1 MVYGLVNGG
10 TTGNHS
16 FFQCR
21 LTLGSD
27 NARYTR
33 DKLFEKETKLLFI
46 LLVGVGGFF
55 GAVMRYA
62 LTNWVQDFLH
72 TLSLPAGTLTV
83 NILGCLFI
91 GLLGGLSES
100 RNLLGQEARALLLIG
115 VLGGFT
121 TFSAFGYET
130 VQLLRDGQSLAAFS
144 NIGLQVCLGLAAVW
158 IGYSI
163 SQTAS

>member
-1 MVYGLVNGG
+1 MIL
-10 TTGNHS
+10 
-16 FFQCR
+16 
-21 LTLGSD
+21 
-27 NARYTR
+27 
-33 DKLFEKETKLLFI
+33 I

-55 GAVMRYA
+55 GAVMRYVVTSWA
-62 LTNWVQDFLH
+62 QAFSHV
-72 TLSLPAGTLTV
+72 LSLSYGTLTV
-83 NILGCLFI
+83 NLLGCLII

-100 RNLLGQEARALLLIG
+100 RNLLNQEARALLFIG

-121 TFSAFGYET
+121 TFSTFGYET

-144 NIGLQVCLGLAAVW
+144 NIGLQVCMGLVAVW

>member
-1 MVYGLVNGG
+1 MV
-10 TTGNHS
+10 
-16 FFQCR
+16 FDAR
-21 LTLGSD
+21 LP
-27 NARYTR
+27 
-33 DKLFEKETKLLFI
+33 KKETRVRLI

-55 GAVMRYA
+55 GAVMRYVV
-62 LTNWVQDFLH
+62 TNWVQDFFH
-72 TLSLPAGTLTV
+72 VLSLPYGTLTV
-83 NILGCLFI
+83 NLLGCLII

-100 RNLLGQEARALLLIG
+100 RNLLNQEARALLFIG

-121 TFSAFGYET
+121 TFSTFGDET

-144 NIGLQVCLGLAAVW
+144 NIGLQVCMGLVAVW

>member
-1 MVYGLVNGG
+1 MIL
-10 TTGNHS
+10 
-16 FFQCR
+16 
-21 LTLGSD
+21 
-27 NARYTR
+27 
-33 DKLFEKETKLLFI
+33 I

-55 GAVMRYA
+55 GAVMRYVV
-62 LTNWVQDFLH
+62 TNWVQDFFH
-72 TLSLPAGTLTV
+72 VLSLPYGTLTV
-83 NILGCLFI
+83 NLLGCLII

-100 RNLLGQEARALLLIG
+100 RNLLNQEARALLFIG

-121 TFSAFGYET
+121 TFSTFGYET

-144 NIGLQVCLGLAAVW
+144 NIGLQGCMGLVAVW

>member
-1 MVYGLVNGG
+1 MIL
-10 TTGNHS
+10 
-16 FFQCR
+16 
-21 LTLGSD
+21 
-27 NARYTR
+27 
-33 DKLFEKETKLLFI
+33 I

-55 GAVMRYA
+55 GAVMRYVV
-62 LTNWVQDFLH
+62 TNWVQDFFH
-72 TLSLPAGTLTV
+72 VLSLPYGSLTV
-83 NILGCLFI
+83 NLLGCLII

-100 RNLLGQEARALLLIG
+100 RNLLNQEARALLFIG

-121 TFSAFGYET
+121 TFSTFGYET

-144 NIGLQVCLGLAAVW
+144 NIGLQVCMGLVAVW

>member
-1 MVYGLVNGG
+1 MIL
-10 TTGNHS
+10 
-16 FFQCR
+16 
-21 LTLGSD
+21 
-27 NARYTR
+27 
-33 DKLFEKETKLLFI
+33 I

-55 GAVMRYA
+55 GAVMRYVV
-62 LTNWVQDFLH
+62 TNWVQDFFH
-72 TLSLPAGTLTV
+72 VLSLPYGTLTV
-83 NILGCLFI
+83 NLLGCLII

-100 RNLLGQEARALLLIG
+100 RNLLNQEARALLFIG

-121 TFSAFGYET
+121 TFSTFGYET

-144 NIGLQVCLGLAAVW
+144 NIGLQVCLGLFAVW

>member
-1 MVYGLVNGG
+1 MV
-10 TTGNHS
+10 
-16 FFQCR
+16 FDAR
-21 LTLGSD
+21 LPKQE
-27 NARYTR
+27 TR
-33 DKLFEKETKLLFI
+33 VILI

-55 GAVMRYA
+55 GAVMRYVV
-62 LTNWVQDFLH
+62 TNWVQDFFH
-72 TLSLPAGTLTV
+72 VLSLPYGTLTV
-83 NILGCLFI
+83 NLLGCLII

-100 RNLLGQEARALLLIG
+100 RNLLNQEARALLFIG

-121 TFSAFGYET
+121 TFSTFGYET

-144 NIGLQVCLGLAAVW
+144 NIGLQVCMGLVAVW

>member
-1 MVYGLVNGG
+1 M
-10 TTGNHS
+10 
-16 FFQCR
+16 
-21 LTLGSD
+21 
-27 NARYTR
+27 
-33 DKLFEKETKLLFI
+33 LLI

-55 GAVMRYA
+55 GAVMRYVV
-62 LTNWVQDFLH
+62 TNWVQDFFH
-72 TLSLPAGTLTV
+72 VLSLPYGTLTV
-83 NILGCLFI
+83 NLLGCLII

-100 RNLLGQEARALLLIG
+100 RNLFNQEARALLFIG

-121 TFSAFGYET
+121 TFSTFGYET

-144 NIGLQVCLGLAAVW
+144 NIGLQVCMGLVAVW

>member
-1 MVYGLVNGG
+1 M
-10 TTGNHS
+10 
-16 FFQCR
+16 
-21 LTLGSD
+21 
-27 NARYTR
+27 
-33 DKLFEKETKLLFI
+33 
-46 LLVGVGGFF
+46 
-55 GAVMRYA
+55 
-62 LTNWVQDFLH
+62 QDFLH
-72 TLSLPAGTLTV
+72 ILSLPAGTLTV

-100 RNLLGQEARALLLIG
+100 RNLLSQEARALLLIG

-121 TFSAFGYET
+121 TFSTFGYET

>member
-1 MVYGLVNGG
+1 MV
-10 TTGNHS
+10 
-16 FFQCR
+16 FDAR
-21 LTLGSD
+21 LP
-27 NARYTR
+27 
-33 DKLFEKETKLLFI
+33 KKETRVILI

-55 GAVMRYA
+55 GAVMRYVV
-62 LTNWVQDFLH
+62 TNWVQDFFH
-72 TLSLPAGTLTV
+72 VLSLPYGTLTV
-83 NILGCLFI
+83 NLLGCLII

-100 RNLLGQEARALLLIG
+100 RNLLNQEARALLFIG

-121 TFSAFGYET
+121 TFSTFGYET

-144 NIGLQVCLGLAAVW
+144 NIGLQVCMGLVAVW